1 MSDDIS
7 RQLEAL
13 VRRVFR
19 ELAPISD
26 ADLCPIG
33 FETASSANESLEDL
47 RHCSRYGL
55 VEQRPWVDFDVLY
68 RMTPYAVWYF
78 APSFMLMVLKGIEEF
93 EFGELMQAFKF
104 PDHFLADAG
113 WDEFG
118 GKPAKPESLD
128 IGSQIRNMD
137 VLQCLAF
144 PSTHYLGAEWFV
156 RHAAFYSPVEKKV
169 VALFLEWLAEQWP
182 GDPTIALALEHFWT
196 R

>member
-1 MSDDIS
+1 MDKD
-7 RQLEAL
+7 Q
-13 VRRVFR
+13 
-19 ELAPISD
+19 LAPLIRQVFKELPPIAD
-26 ADLCPIG
+26 ADLCAAP
-33 FETASSANESLEDL
+33 FEPPTSRVDGLDVL
-47 RHCSRYGL
+47 RGQSRYWL
-55 VEQRPWVDFDVLY
+55 VGEQPWVDFGVLY

-78 APSFMLMVLKGIEEF
+78 APSFMLMALKGLEKF
-93 EFGELMQAFKF
+93 EFAELMQAFKL
-104 PDHFLADAG
+104 PDHLLADAG

-118 GKPAKPESLD
+118 AVTARPEILD
-128 IGSQIRNMD
+128 IGSQIQRMD

-169 VALFLEWLAEQWP
+169 VALFLAWLAEQWP